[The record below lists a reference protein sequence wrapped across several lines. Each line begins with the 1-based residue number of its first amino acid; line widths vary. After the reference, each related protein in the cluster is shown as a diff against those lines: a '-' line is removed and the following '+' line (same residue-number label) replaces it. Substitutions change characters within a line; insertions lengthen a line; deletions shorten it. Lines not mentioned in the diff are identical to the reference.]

1 MRLGVELVA
10 GQNSYFLLSED
21 IHDYLEDY
29 DLLTLSNA
37 SIEDV
42 VSQRNSYWLSLEDI
56 NLGGKWNTEWDE
68 YISGLSQGGIRLKES
83 LDSLLWMHNKKN
95 G

>member
-1 MRLGVELVA
+1 MDLVA
-10 GQNSYFLLSED
+10 GQNSSFLLSED
-21 IHDYLEDY
+21 ICGYLEDY

-56 NLGGKWNTEWDE
+56 NLGGRWNTEWDE
-68 YISGLSQGGIRLKES
+68 YIS
-83 LDSLLWMHNKKN
+83 SLL
-95 G
+95 